1 MSWTGFKKAVGRAG
15 TQVMMKTGHVD
26 KTIDRDFET
35 EERRYRVYVSTSHQ
49 LVFH

>member
-1 MSWTGFKKAVGRAG
+1 MSEAAHTNLKKAVGRAG

-35 EERRYRVYVSTSHQ
+35 EERRYRMYVRSMCHY
-49 LVFH
+49 